1 MSFIVP
7 GNKIRIV
14 PRQSPWTSIG
24 IRTRTSRM
32 ITSMLLTDTQE
43 KMGAM
48 SKVIVSL
55 NDTPWKLIVYIA
67 LTFVCFLSCLGLN
80 ISCDEF
86 TVADWSNS
94 NSDVLSV
101 EIHWNGGYT
110 SDTEEEEKGRLIV
123 EIHRDVHVQ
132 SRSSSSTLPPPSTSS
147 TSSCDFSLIN
157 DDNLARHSG
166 QLSFSSP
173 SPSASSNAGS
183 LSCVVNLN
191 DTSDRDLSL
200 GAVLESGISHEGIQ
214 ITESYKDFEV
224 AQSAMKRGRKER
236 IKSTVTEKYPPPCN
250 VFVEGIPKDWN
261 ENQVKTAC
269 HEHDMNPLH
278 VQMCQQKGTGMCY
291 FIQRSLSIDFQCLAI
306 ITFGDIHVE
315 DATYILSE
323 FFWEGRY
330 IKARESSVRPTRF
343 MNNREKAR
351 LRTALKNKKT
361 EMSRSKHR

>member
-1 MSFIVP
+1 
-7 GNKIRIV
+7 
-14 PRQSPWTSIG
+14 
-24 IRTRTSRM
+24 
-32 ITSMLLTDTQE
+32 MLLTDTQE

-80 ISCDEF
+80 ISCNEF
-86 TVADWSNS
+86 TVTDWSNS
-94 NSDVLSV
+94 NSDVSSV
-101 EIHWNGGYT
+101 EIHRNGGYT

-157 DDNLARHSG
+157 DDNLARQSG

-183 LSCVVNLN
+183 LSCVVNY
-191 DTSDRDLSL
+191 LSL
-200 GAVLESGISHEGIQ
+200 GAVLESGIEGIQ

-224 AQSAMKRGRKER
+224 TQSAMKRGQKER

-269 HEHDMNPLH
+269 REHDMNPLH
-278 VQMCQQKGTGMCY
+278 VQMCQQKGTGML
-291 FIQRSLSIDFQCLAI
+291 FSFQVAFLLFYPKL
-306 ITFGDIHVE
+306 TFH
-315 DATYILSE
+315 
-323 FFWEGRY
+323 
-330 IKARESSVRPTRF
+330 
-343 MNNREKAR
+343 
-351 LRTALKNKKT
+351 
-361 EMSRSKHR
+361 